1 MSDLAS
7 PLSPRIGPGT
17 TLADKYRIEKLIG
30 VGGMG
35 IVWKATQLDL
45 DRPVAIKVVRED
57 LPDQKLVGERAYHEA
72 RASARLRS
80 DHVVRV
86 LDLGRT
92 DAGTP
97 FIVLEYLE
105 GRDLYDLLNSR
116 DAPLPVSEAVDVLL
130 EACEGLAEAHAL
142 GIVHRDLKP
151 ENLFI
156 ARRTDGTAILK
167 ILDFGISKQLRVT
180 GRALTTQS
188 TAIGSPQYMS
198 PEQMRGAHDIDQRA
212 DIWSLGA
219 TLYEL
224 LVGAPPFKADTIPSV
239 CTLVLE
245 SEPVPPRSLR
255 HSLPEGLEHV
265 ILKCLEKRREDRYQ
279 SVKELAEALLPFGNP
294 WSPDRALRI
303 AHTLASS
310 NWTVRQASQTD
321 HLPHGST
328 ITTPPE
334 SKVPLRRHAGYWALG
349 GVFLAA
355 VTCLGLAANAAAR
368 QSREAA
374 ATTSPVVAP
383 PEPTV
388 TTENEPSTTA
398 AEPTATD
405 AGRDAALDASPPPP
419 APSITPTPV
428 PKPLPQPSAH
438 SSLRARKA
446 ARRAEVKTEAVI
458 VPTTT
463 PAPVVARPAAP
474 EPAAESRSDAWD
486 RTSFG
491 GRR

>member
-17 TLADKYRIEKLIG
+17 TIADKYRIEKLIG

-45 DRPVAIKVVRED
+45 DRPVAIKIVRED
-57 LPDQKLVGERAYHEA
+57 LPDQKVVGERAYHEA

-80 DHVVRV
+80 EHVVRV

-92 DAGTP
+92 DTGTP

-105 GRDLYDLLNSR
+105 GRDLYDLLTTR
-116 DAPLPVSEAVDVLL
+116 EAPLPVTEAVDVLL

-156 ARRTDGTAILK
+156 ARRPDGTACLK
-167 ILDFGISKQLRVT
+167 ILDFGISKQLRIA

-245 SEPVPPRSLR
+245 SDPIPPRSLR
-255 HSLPEGLEHV
+255 QGLPQGLEQV
-265 ILKCLEKRREDRYQ
+265 ILKCLSKRREDRFQ

-294 WSPDRALRI
+294 ASSDRALRI

-310 NWTVRQASQTD
+310 SWTMRQASHTD

-334 SKVPLRRHAGYWALG
+334 PKVSLRKHVGYWALG

-355 VTCLGLAANAAAR
+355 ATCLALAANAAAR
-368 QSREAA
+368 QSREVASV
-374 ATTSPVVAP
+374 TSPVVASL
-383 PEPTV
+383 EPTV
-388 TTENEPSTTA
+388 PHTEPAVAQNTEPATQNTEPA
-398 AEPTATD
+398 AQNIESA
-405 AGRDAALDASPPPP
+405 P
-419 APSITPTPV
+419 APSIAPA
-428 PKPLPQPSAH
+428 PLPRPLPRTSALR
-438 SSLRARKA
+438 SSQRVRKA
-446 ARRAEVKTEAVI
+446 ARRVEVSDEPASA
-458 VPTTT
+458 PAPH
-463 PAPVVARPAAP
+463 PAPVLGRPAP
-474 EPAAESRSDAWD
+474 PPSRVEEEADAWD
-486 RTSFG
+486 RSSFG